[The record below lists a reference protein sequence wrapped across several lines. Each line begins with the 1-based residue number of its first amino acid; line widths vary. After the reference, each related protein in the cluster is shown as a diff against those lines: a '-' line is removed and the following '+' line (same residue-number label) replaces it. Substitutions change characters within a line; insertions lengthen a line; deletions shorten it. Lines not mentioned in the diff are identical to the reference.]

1 MKKFLLLALVM
12 FSMNSFAQNSNVLSR
27 IGNYKNLKSVKFNT
41 QSILKD
47 LVASGNAVSP
57 TRAMAKAPDGT
68 KSIYYLDCYES
79 TLYGIEYLCNKNHK
93 TSEIIVGSDGKAYIS
108 NMFYTS
114 IFGDDL
120 YLEGE
125 FDSDGN
131 IEIGYQKLAVSGEYT
146 LYVCKINLNNSEADK
161 VSTFKLNYDKENNVY
176 YSDDSNYLG
185 VYVEYQG
192 KLILDTY
199 SAYFTYYPEN
209 VFPAPTEHSYSY
221 VDYNNK
227 TNNTTVK
234 MIDLGEGYFYVNNIM
249 PNYPDTWMLGM
260 FDNNNMIIFSYQ
272 TATDYIAYMFSDADG
287 YFQDNGT
294 LAYNSLDNTYKLN
307 SNSMLIDIIYDS
319 QQKQY
324 MPYSNILTNMAI
336 GASTTG
342 ISKVENGNENVVST
356 NYYDLSGRR
365 INGASK
371 GISIKV
377 MKYADGTSKAVKVMK

>member
-1 MKKFLLLALVM
+1 M
-12 FSMNSFAQNSNVLSR
+12 
-27 IGNYKNLKSVKFNT
+27 
-41 QSILKD
+41 
-47 LVASGNAVSP
+47 
-57 TRAMAKAPDGT
+57 
-68 KSIYYLDCYES
+68 
-79 TLYGIEYLCNKNHK
+79 
-93 TSEIIVGSDGKAYIS
+93 
-108 NMFYTS
+108 
-114 IFGDDL
+114 

-192 KLILDTY
+192 KLALDTY